1 MLPTTPPTH
10 SPQDRRA
17 EKNSPA
23 HSVPPNDQNASPV
36 LVACFVL
43 PSEQAESL
51 ITMLQRIAANSPNAS
66 SANTPPDNGIH
77 EFKSRWLT
85 HSEAASYLGV
95 AVSTLYHYAEQ
106 ERIECRKIG
115 NRLEYRRSSLD
126 RFKESLIRPARR
138 SRNRGTIAPMLLGSG
153 N

>member
-1 MLPTTPPTH
+1 MPPTA
-10 SPQDRRA
+10 P
-17 EKNSPA
+17 PA
-23 HSVPPNDQNASPV
+23 HASQNHDADQNPPNSVPSSDQDVSPV

-51 ITMLQRIAANSPNAS
+51 IAMLQRIAASSPAAS
-66 SANTPPDNGIH
+66 SASTPPDTANH
-77 EFKSRWLT
+77 EFKTRWLT

-95 AVSTLYHYAEQ
+95 AMSTLYHYAEQ

-126 RFKESLIRPARR
+126 RFEESLIRPARR
-138 SRNRGTIAPMLLGSG
+138 ARNRGTIAPMLLGSG

>member
-1 MLPTTPPTH
+1 MRPTAPSAPTL
-10 SPQDRRA
+10 QNRQTDQ
-17 EKNSPA
+17 N
-23 HSVPPNDQNASPV
+23 PPNSVSPSDQNVSPV

-51 ITMLQRIAANSPNAS
+51 VAMLQRIASSSPATSPTSAS
-66 SANTPPDNGIH
+66 LDNEIQ
-77 EFKSRWLT
+77 EFKMRWLT
-85 HSEAASYLGV
+85 HAEAASYLGV
-95 AVSTLYHYAEQ
+95 AVSTLYHYAAQ

-126 RFKESLIRPARR
+126 RFKEGLIRPARR
-138 SRNRGTIAPMLLGSG
+138 ARNRGTIAPMLLGSG

>member
-1 MLPTTPPTH
+1 MLPTTPPTSTSQNRH
-10 SPQDRRA
+10 TDQNPP
-17 EKNSPA
+17 N
-23 HSVPPNDQNASPV
+23 SVPPSDQNASPV

-51 ITMLQRIAANSPNAS
+51 IAMLQRIAASSPAAS
-66 SANTPPDNGIH
+66 SSSTPPDTAIH

-85 HSEAASYLGV
+85 HSEAARYLGV
-95 AVSTLYHYAEQ
+95 AMSTLYHYAEQ
-106 ERIECRKIG
+106 EKIECRKIG
-115 NRLEYRRSSLD
+115 NRLEYRRASLD

-138 SRNRGTIAPMLLGSG
+138 ARNRGTIAPMLLGSG

>member
-1 MLPTTPPTH
+1 MLPTTPPTR
-10 SPQDRRA
+10 SAEDRHTDQI
-17 EKNSPA
+17 P
-23 HSVPPNDQNASPV
+23 HDPVPPSDQGGSPV

-51 ITMLQRIAANSPNAS
+51 VAMLQHLAASSPAAS
-66 SANTPPDNGIH
+66 SASAPPDTPIR
-77 EFKSRWLT
+77 EFQSRWLT

-95 AVSTLYHYAEQ
+95 AMSTLYHYVEQ

-115 NRLEYRRSSLD
+115 NRLEYRRSLLD

-138 SRNRGTIAPMLLGSG
+138 ARNRGTISPMLLGSG

>member
-1 MLPTTPPTH
+1 MPPITP
-10 SPQDRRA
+10 SA
-17 EKNSPA
+17 PA
-23 HSVPPNDQNASPV
+23 SQERGADQNPPNPVPPSDQNVSPV

-51 ITMLQRIAANSPNAS
+51 IAMLQRLAATSPAVSPAS
-66 SANTPPDNGIH
+66 TPLDTANQ
-77 EFKSRWLT
+77 EFKTRWLT
-85 HSEAASYLGV
+85 HAEAASYLGV
-95 AVSTLYHYAEQ
+95 AMSTLYHYAEQ

-138 SRNRGTIAPMLLGSG
+138 TRNGGTISPMLLGSG

>member
-1 MLPTTPPTH
+1 MLLTTPPTPTRQPSSADH
-10 SPQDRRA
+10 NPT
-17 EKNSPA
+17 NN
-23 HSVPPNDQNASPV
+23 SVPPIDQNASPV

-43 PSEQAESL
+43 PSEQAEAL
-51 ITMLQRIAANSPNAS
+51 ITMLQRIAANSPTPSPANAQP
-66 SANTPPDNGIH
+66 ANAIP
-77 EFKSRWLT
+77 EFKSQWLT
-85 HSEAASYLGV
+85 HSEAARYLGV

-106 ERIECRKIG
+106 ERVECRKIG

-126 RFKESLIRPARR
+126 RFKESLIRPVRR